1 MTPDM
6 IATIVLLSSL
16 VVGLIISM
24 FQAATSI
31 NEQTLTFIPKL
42 ATIIIVLM
50 ILGPWMLQVIVDF
63 FQDLMHDIPLYFSG
77 HLYVSVLYL
86 WLFPFLVH
94 AQRRSK
100 YGLYFHFLSLLLS
113 CRLFLRCQ
121 QLS

>member
-1 MTPDM
+1 MTPDVISM
-6 IATIVLLSSL
+6 IAQETVVVAVKLVAPILLSSL

-63 FQDLMHDIPLYFSG
+63 FQDLMLRIPLLIG
-77 HLYVSVLYL
+77 
-86 WLFPFLVH
+86 
-94 AQRRSK
+94 
-100 YGLYFHFLSLLLS
+100 
-113 CRLFLRCQ
+113 
-121 QLS
+121 